1 MIDGAMLVSTEM
13 SHGIVHFLI
22 MSKHMYPKVD
32 RRKICWGNHS
42 KRKSSHRPKCT
53 VLSIFKKMAE
63 LQSSRTYAHL
73 EHPDDYCK
81 FHLERVEVVKFVA
94 CLNPSGIQSEW
105 VNTSGDLIHVA
116 LMISLLCV
124 ATPEDIQRNR
134 EEVVVYPASE
144 ERESTH
150 HQH

>member
-53 VLSIFKKMAE
+53 VLSIFKKMAMLIWNTPMITANFILKE
-63 LQSSRTYAHL
+63 L
-73 EHPDDYCK
+73 K
-81 FHLERVEVVKFVA
+81 
-94 CLNPSGIQSEW
+94 
-105 VNTSGDLIHVA
+105 
-116 LMISLLCV
+116 
-124 ATPEDIQRNR
+124 
-134 EEVVVYPASE
+134 
-144 ERESTH
+144 
-150 HQH
+150 